1 MRTMGKLA
9 AAVVLLAT
17 LAARAEDP
25 AVTAFRRVDGAVL
38 SPDEAKSRV
47 HELVLAMSQAG
58 LSRTSTIALSLI
70 SGDAAQDA
78 AVREAARA
86 ELAAR
91 AAQDP
96 GFAQSLLAKQDEGA
110 KLPPLLSLRL
120 ARAHL
125 ERALQLAP
133 LEEGVAFQAIQGPPA
148 AVPADA
154 DASVQKPAAS
164 TGGASSHVAA
174 EQIDRARALAASV
187 PAGDALETE
196 AHEVSGLAALAAND
210 NDGAQRE
217 FLAVSQAGV
226 RRGDDEAGE
235 RRDRALLQLARI
247 AYAQGD
253 DAKAEQIYRRVSRGA
268 PEWLDALFEA
278 SWSHFRRGE
287 DEKAL
292 GNLLTLHAPFFQGRF
307 FPESFVLK
315 ALVLYENCRYGDAR
329 RALADFEQRYRPLH
343 DGLAELLGKLPTAQ
357 GAYEFLA
364 GGPVVLAQTVAPGAR
379 EDVARLEQEPDLRG
393 SLAAVSELGQEIDS
407 FDGRPPEFRRI
418 AQRLAP
424 AARQARLELLETTGR
439 RLLSRLNGERGD
451 LRELLGQSLRLSF
464 EIAGREK
471 ELAST
476 NEPAAVAPPKYE
488 RPSVDDDEVLWPFE
502 GEYWRDELG
511 TYRYHLG
518 QRCRG
523 GAKVTPVQTAAQPP
537 AKPRAAAVQP

>member
-1 MRTMGKLA
+1 MRVMGLVGFA
-9 AAVVLLAT
+9 LVLWAS
-17 LAARAEDP
+17 AARAEDP

-38 SPDEAKSRV
+38 SPAEAKTRMR
-47 HELVLAMSQAG
+47 ELVAAMTQAG
-58 LSRTSTIALSLI
+58 LPRTSTIALSLL

-78 AVREAARA
+78 AVRAAARE
-86 ELAAR
+86 ELAGR

-96 GFAQSLLAKQDEGA
+96 GFAQALLASQDDGA
-110 KLPPLLSLRL
+110 QLAPALALRL

-154 DASVQKPAAS
+154 DASVQQPAAKA
-164 TGGASSHVAA
+164 GGAATHAAA
-174 EQIDRARALAASV
+174 EQVDRARALAASV

-196 AHEVSGLAALAAND
+196 AHEVAGLAALAGSD
-210 NDGAQRE
+210 NDGAQQE
-217 FLAVSQAGV
+217 FLAVAQAKV
-226 RRGDDEAGE
+226 QRGDAAAEE

-247 AYAQGD
+247 AYARGD
-253 DAKAEQIYRRVSRGA
+253 DARAEQLYQRVSRGA

-278 SWSHFRRGE
+278 SWSHFRKGE

-292 GNLLTLHAPFFQGRF
+292 GNLLTLHAPFFQGHF

-315 ALVLYENCRYGDAR
+315 ALVLYENCRYPDAR

-343 DGLAELLGKLPTAQ
+343 DGLAELLGKLSTAQ
-357 GAYEFLA
+357 GAYDFLA
-364 GGPVVLAQTVAPGAR
+364 GGPVALAQAVQPGAR
-379 EDVARLEQEPDLRG
+379 EDVARLAQEPDLRA

-407 FDGRPPEFRRI
+407 FDARPADFKRI

-424 AARQARLELLETTGR
+424 AARKARIELLENTGR
-439 RLLSRLNGERGD
+439 RLLSRLSGERAD

-471 ELAST
+471 ELAT
-476 NEPAAVAPPKYE
+476 TGEPAAVAPPTRE
-488 RPSVDDDEVLWPFE
+488 RPTVDDDEVLWPFE

-511 TYRYHLG
+511 AYRYHLG
-518 QRCRG
+518 TRCKG
-523 GAKVTPVQTAAQPP
+523 SAKVTPVQTAAQPP
-537 AKPRAAAVQP
+537 GQPRAAAAAP